1 MNFFRDFNL
10 NDPYFVVPVLMVLM
24 IVVWIVALFSDR
36 PPE

>member
-1 MNFFRDFNL
+1 MSFFHDFDP

-24 IVVWIVALFSDR
+24 IVVWIIALFSDR